1 MASAPHRSID
11 RNAMSW
17 TVPHTYENEQQHSGG
32 CEGTRVRGDTCR
44 KRPVQN
50 AGCYHAQDESP
61 QKTARGARKRTEA
74 SHEAGEN
81 RKANGA
87 EQDVRDNRKDAVRRS
102 STAGIM
108 ASTNVCKVKGTGPK
122 GSMTWA
128 EAANSAT
135 MSPARAI
142 RLASMLL
149 PHS

>member
-17 TVPHTYENEQQHSGG
+17 TVPHTYETSSNTARMRGHA
-32 CEGTRVRGDTCR
+32 VRGDTCR